1 MTKQYNFKMTRYL
14 LLLLTLS
21 AYSGYAQTLQPS
33 QLFESYKKD
42 KANSILPD
50 FSFAG
55 YHSGDKTLPNSLDYK
70 IFNVVDFGGKPDDEL
85 SDREAIQAALNAAK
99 KNGSGIVFFPKGRF
113 LVNEDSTTAKGIFST
128 GSNIIFRGSGSGKG
142 GTELFMK
149 YPLLP
154 EDPAKMWTCPSM
166 FSFTTSGTN
175 VKTGKIIESAKIGD
189 FKLQLSSTAN
199 LKAGDWVSIELLD
212 NSPALVNEELAPYK
226 ADTAWTYIIK
236 KGVDVC
242 LFYRIVDV
250 KDGFI
255 YLHAPLAYKVDAK
268 CDWSVYKFSNA
279 EEVGIEDIA
288 FVGNFHE
295 KFAHHSSW
303 KHDSGFSLFEFS
315 KCTNSWMKN
324 CRFTDCSVGAL
335 VKQSANITIANCVVD
350 GTPGHEAVTS
360 NGSMNV
366 LFANLKDEASQWH
379 SFGSSHGAMN
389 TVIWH
394 CTYPSTTSFEAHASQ
409 PRNTLL
415 DNVSGGLMQNRAGGA
430 LGNMPNHLKGLVFW
444 NYKQTNKAFENFEF
458 WSSTSKWWK
467 ISPPIIAG
475 FMGNGTTFKTEQL
488 AYAEGLN
495 QVVSPVSLYEA
506 QLQLR
511 LNKKTGWVQE
521 LLGIQKQ

>member
-1 MTKQYNFKMTRYL
+1 MIRYFL
-14 LLLLTLS
+14 LLITFS
-21 AYSGYAQTLQPS
+21 AFSGYAQNLQPS

-55 YHSGDKTLPNSLDYK
+55 YHAGEKPLPTNNNCK
-70 IFNVVDFGGKPDDEL
+70 VFNVVDFGGKPNDGL
-85 SDREAIQAALNAAK
+85 SDREAIQAAINAAN

-113 LVNEDSTTAKGIFST
+113 LVNEDSTTAKGIFSK
-128 GSNIIFRGSGSGKG
+128 GSNIIFRGSGSGPG
-142 GTELFMK
+142 GTELFMQ

-154 EDPAKMWTCPSM
+154 EDPKKMWTCPSM
-166 FSFTTSGTN
+166 FSFTTNGTN
-175 VKTGKIIESAKIGD
+175 VKAGKVAESAEIGA
-189 FKLQLSSTAN
+189 FKLRLNSTAN
-199 LKAGDWVSIELLD
+199 LKVGDWVAIELLD
-212 NSPALVNEELAPYK
+212 NSPSLVNEELAPNK
-226 ADTAWTYIIK
+226 PDSAWTYIIK

-242 LFYRIVDV
+242 LYYRITDI
-250 KDGFI
+250 KGEFI
-255 YLHAPLAYKVDAK
+255 YLHAPLAYKVDVK
-268 CDWSVYKFSNA
+268 YEWNVYKFSNA
-279 EEVGIEDIA
+279 EEIGIEDIA
-288 FVGNFHE
+288 FVGNFKE
-295 KFAHHSSW
+295 KFVHHSSW
-303 KHDSGFSLFEFS
+303 QHDSGFSLFEFS

-350 GTPGHEAVTS
+350 GTAGHEAVTS

-444 NYKQTNKAFENFEF
+444 NYKQTNKASQNFEF
-458 WSSTSKWWK
+458 WSSTSKFWK

-475 FMGNGTTFKTEQL
+475 FIGNGTTFKTEQL
-488 AYAEGLN
+488 ASIEGLN

-506 QLQLR
+506 QLMLR
-511 LNKKTGWVQE
+511 LNKKTEWLKEMIGTK
-521 LLGIQKQ
+521 KQ

>member
-1 MTKQYNFKMTRYL
+1 MTRHFFL
-14 LLLLTLS
+14 LFTLCTTG
-21 AYSGYAQTLQPS
+21 AYSQEVKQS
-33 QLFESYKKD
+33 QLFENYKKD
-42 KANSILPD
+42 KATAILPD
-50 FSFAG
+50 FSYAG
-55 YHSGDKTLPNSLDYK
+55 YQSGEKSLPENRNLK
-70 IFNVVDFGGKPDDEL
+70 VFNVLDFGAKPDDKV
-85 SDREAIQAALNAAK
+85 SDRSAIQAAINAAN
-99 KNGSGIVFFPKGRF
+99 KNGAGIVLFPKGRF
-113 LVNEDSTTAKGIFST
+113 LVNEDSTSDKGIFST
-128 GSNIIFRGSGSGKG
+128 GSNIIFRGSGSGEG

-154 EDPAKMWTCPSM
+154 EDPAKMWTSPSM

-175 VKTGKIIESAKIGD
+175 LKVGKVIESAKIGD
-189 FKLQLSSTAN
+189 FKLHLNSTHN
-199 LKAGDWVSIELLD
+199 LKTGDWVSIELLD
-212 NSPALVNEELAPYK
+212 NSPELVNEELAPFK
-226 ADTAWTYIIK
+226 PDSAWSYIIK

-242 LFYRIVDV
+242 LYYRITDV
-250 KDGFI
+250 KEGFI
-255 YLHAPLAYKVDAK
+255 YLHAPLSYKIDAK
-268 CDWSVYKFSNA
+268 YEWSVYKFSNS
-279 EEVGIEDIA
+279 EEIGIEDIA
-288 FVGNFHE
+288 FVGNFKE

-335 VKQSANITIANCVVD
+335 VKQSANITIANCIVD
-350 GTPGHEAVTS
+350 GTPGHEAITS

-394 CTYPSTTSFEAHASQ
+394 CIYPSTTSFEAHASQ

-444 NYKQTNKAFENFEF
+444 NYKQTNKTFENFEF

-475 FMGNGTTFKTEQL
+475 FIGNGTTFKKEQL
-488 AYAEGLN
+488 AYAEGVN
-495 QVVSPVSLYEA
+495 EVVSPVSLYEA

-511 LNKKTGWVQE
+511 LNKKTGWLKE
-521 LLGIQKQ
+521 MLGIQKE